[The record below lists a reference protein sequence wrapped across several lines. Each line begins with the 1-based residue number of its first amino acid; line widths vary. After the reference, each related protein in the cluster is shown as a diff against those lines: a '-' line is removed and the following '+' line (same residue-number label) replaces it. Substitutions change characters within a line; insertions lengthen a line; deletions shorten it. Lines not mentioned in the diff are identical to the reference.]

1 MTEFV
6 LDERLAR
13 RPVAADWPLSTVLFV
28 DDARFPWVILVPRV
42 AGVTEIHELSAGDQ
56 AALIGEVARASRALK
71 AAFPS
76 GKDQRG
82 GPRPPCAPASHPCPG
97 PQQVRFPCG
106 RTRFGGPGE
115 REPHSPVPYG
125 DPRFGE
131 ALEKLRAALDRV
143 MF

>member
-13 RPVAADWPLSTVLFV
+13 RTAAADWALSTVLFV
-28 DDARFPWVILVPRV
+28 DDARFPWVIVVPRV
-42 AGVTEIHELSAGDQ
+42 PNVTEIHELSAGDQ

-71 AAFPS
+71 AAF
-76 GKDQRG
+76 
-82 GPRPPCAPASHPCPG
+82 HPEKINVAALG
-97 PQQVRFPCG
+97 HHVPQLHVHVLG
-106 RTRFGGPGE
+106 RNRSDPLWPDPVWGPGE
-115 REPHSPVPYG
+115 REPHNPVPYG
-125 DPRFGE
+125 DPGFGE